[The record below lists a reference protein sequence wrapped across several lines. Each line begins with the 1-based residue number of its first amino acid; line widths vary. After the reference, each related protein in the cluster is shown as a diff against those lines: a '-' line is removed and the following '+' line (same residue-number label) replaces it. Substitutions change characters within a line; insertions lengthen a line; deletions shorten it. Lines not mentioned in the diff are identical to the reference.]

1 MRRPNIK
8 KLAAVAVAT
17 TINAGLLLGA
27 GPVSKFL
34 RLPNR
39 VLPFYLLGMI
49 FTWYIVFTA
58 LLFLASSLNATG
70 RKRVVRVL
78 GESTIAI
85 VIFGAVLLY
94 AFAHLQ

>member
-1 MRRPNIK
+1 MRTPNMK

-34 RLPNR
+34 RLPDR
-39 VLPFYLLGMI
+39 VLPFFVLGMI
-49 FTWYIVFTA
+49 FVWYVVFTA
-58 LLFLASSLNATG
+58 LLFLASPPDAMG

-85 VIFGAVLLY
+85 VIFCAVLLY
-94 AFAHLQ
+94 PVAHLQ